1 MSSSRQKRKV
11 AVEDNGI
18 KDGEAR
24 EEDFYISEDGIGDV
38 STTSFALTDPSDM
51 EEGQE
56 KEEEEEE
63 EVVLNPSDILEHRML
78 DQDRVLLG
86 FKVGAEFFF
95 KGSMQIKVLKVYRKI
110 LSRILGCRS
119 FIFSYNLVL
128 VTMLSFNG
136 IKFI

>member
-11 AVEDNGI
+11 AVEDNVI

-24 EEDFYISEDGIGDV
+24 EENFYISEDGIGDV

-63 EVVLNPSDILEHRML
+63 VVLNPSDILEHRML

-86 FKVGAEFFF
+86 FKDGEEFFF
-95 KGSMQIKVLKVYRKI
+95 EGSMQIKVLKVYRKI
-110 LSRILGCRS
+110 LSRIFGLQ
-119 FIFSYNLVL
+119 IFYFFL
-128 VTMLSFNG
+128 
-136 IKFI
+136 

>member
-11 AVEDNGI
+11 AVEDNVI

-24 EEDFYISEDGIGDV
+24 EENFYISEDGIGDV

-63 EVVLNPSDILEHRML
+63 VVLNPSDILEHRML

-86 FKVGAEFFF
+86 FKVGEEFFF

-110 LSRILGCRS
+110 LSRIFGLQ
-119 FIFSYNLVL
+119 IFYFFL
-128 VTMLSFNG
+128 
-136 IKFI
+136 

>member
-1 MSSSRQKRKV
+1 MSLSRQKRKV
-11 AVEDNGI
+11 AVENDGI
-18 KDGEAR
+18 EVGEAG
-24 EEDFYISEDGIGDV
+24 EEDFYISEDGLGDV

-63 EVVLNPSDILEHRML
+63 VVLNPRDILEHRML

-95 KGSMQIKVLKVYRKI
+95 KGSMQIKVLKVYKQTFSWI
-110 LSRILGCRS
+110 FLGCRS
-119 FIFSYNLVL
+119 FICPDNFK
-128 VTMLSFNG
+128 
-136 IKFI
+136 I